1 MASSE
6 DEHPLLAGRPPVMD
20 HLTYLT
26 LIEHNLTPELLPMLH
41 TVLQDPDLTA
51 NIGWDLVLL
60 LLPLL
65 PASEICLH
73 DIARLGNPREVCLK
87 VTEAL
92 RLLDFENQQEEDED
106 EALARA
112 ADDAV
117 LSDDESVASK
127 QGEFAPNRSS
137 KAPLPVLQFNALLSM
152 LAVLHPRIKTKYPS
166 RFLST
171 SLQAVLSSYGEAGA
185 YTGDLTPAV
194 TQFVKTLSGTKRP
207 HLPPRTSSFSVASPP
222 ATESAPDPEATLEES
237 SPEEDELQKR
247 LLQAFLT
254 HVLEDYLDSL
264 SSDGDLPALAVT
276 SRVHEKLHPERTIP
290 HKKSVAD
297 RFNEEEPLVAR
308 VGIVGQLAALAVDLN
323 LESED
328 LYKTIIDTKPEL
340 KSLSNDEDD
349 PPASAADIPLSKTG
363 ALFLYTKRKVGETLY
378 DQPSDARDLAI
389 FPDHA
394 TILQNFIGVES
405 AGDTGLHS
413 DALVDSILALGI
425 LAIEKNNVG
434 EPKEDEDFV
443 RYLQTTSLIS
453 ANNPSPTLR
462 YHAHYLTSTVLR
474 SQPSD
479 LVRLSFIRDTLEHC
493 PYENLKAVAVGWLKG
508 ETVEANLSALQPA
521 SQSSGHSHSR
531 NVSTSSA
538 MSEVVTPSIFATPV
552 ALATTA
558 PFLFPDLT
566 HDLTGPSLSE
576 SWTKFRLDLSFYL
589 ATLNFYILL
598 LTAQPLHK
606 QLDVQ
611 GLHEGNDV
619 GGSYLHPL
627 RQAVQKFR
635 RAFEEGGELRTEG
648 EDVEGG
654 LADLSLLEHV
664 LNRVEEGVKALNAA

>member
-65 PASEICLH
+65 PASEICLQ

-112 ADDAV
+112 ADNAV

-137 KAPLPVLQFNALLSM
+137 KAPLYVLQFNALLSM

-627 RQAVQKFR
+627 RLAVQTFR
-635 RAFEEGGELRTEG
+635 KAFEEGGELRTEG
-648 EDVEGG
+648 EDVDSG